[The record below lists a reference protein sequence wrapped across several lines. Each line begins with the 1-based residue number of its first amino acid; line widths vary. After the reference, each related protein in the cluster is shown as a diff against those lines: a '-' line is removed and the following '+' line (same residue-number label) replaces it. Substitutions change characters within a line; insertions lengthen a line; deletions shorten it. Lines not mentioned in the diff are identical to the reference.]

1 MCNFSD
7 KIIEQTIEYMMD
19 FLEQP
24 HPVFGGLPVCPYTRK
39 ARLSNKILYKV
50 DDFYMNSS
58 LNFDSNF
65 IQTIQEFS
73 QSQKYEVL
81 LVLHPEPQAMT
92 PEQTQEF
99 VKGLNSIISA
109 WGLIAFGGHP
119 DESFNIQGVYTR
131 RLPYINLTVQAEDLL
146 TKASDTLLQTKYYH
160 NWTPENLK
168 DVGFPRQGAGL

>member
-1 MCNFSD
+1 MCSSNSD
-7 KIIEQTIEYMMD
+7 IIQRTIEYMTN

-39 ARLSNKILYKV
+39 ARLSNQILYKV
-50 DDFYMNSS
+50 DHFGVNYS
-58 LNFDSNF
+58 LNSDSTL
-65 IQTIQEFS
+65 IQSIQDFH
-73 QSQKYEVL
+73 QSQHYEVL
-81 LVLHPEPQAMT
+81 LILHPNPQAMT

-99 VKGLNSIISA
+99 IHCLNPMISA

-131 RLPYINLTVQAEDLL
+131 RLPYINLTIQAQYLL
-146 TKASDTLLQTKYYH
+146 TQASDTLLKTKYYH

-168 DVGFPRQGAGL
+168 NVGFPRSH